1 MNFNFLSRGL
11 SFGKEEI
18 KLIEKISLVDCAVH
32 AYFLGSTSPTVP
44 VFLALFLYF
53 LS

>member
-1 MNFNFLSRGL
+1 LSRGL

-32 AYFLGSTSPTVP
+32 AYFLGSNSPTVTE
-44 VFLALFLYF
+44 FLAPF
-53 LS
+53 LSFLC